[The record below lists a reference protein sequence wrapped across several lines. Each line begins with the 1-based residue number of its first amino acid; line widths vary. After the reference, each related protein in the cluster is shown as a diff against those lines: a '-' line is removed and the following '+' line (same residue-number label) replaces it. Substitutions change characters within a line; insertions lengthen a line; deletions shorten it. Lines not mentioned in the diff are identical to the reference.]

1 MKQLRIL
8 FVLFYPLLSFSQ
20 KDEVEWKKHSNS
32 KFSISYPENWD
43 LQESSNSNS
52 EFLILSSQKESE
64 NDIFVENVSLLIQQ
78 TDKDLNLQLN
88 EFVSSIISQLDGFLI
103 DFELIENTSYTK
115 NGLTFKRL
123 IYTGVKNDIDT
134 YFTQLFCIL
143 NGKTF
148 MLTFVSETDNLEL
161 YEKTAEQIMN
171 SFEVK

>member
-1 MKQLRIL
+1 MKLKLLIL
-8 FVLFYPLLSFSQ
+8 LVVPFLSYSQ
-20 KDEVEWKKHSNS
+20 TDEVEWKKHSTS

-52 EFLILSSQKESE
+52 EYLILSSQKESD

-88 EFVSSIISQLDGFLI
+88 EFVSSIMSQLEGFLI
-103 DFELIENTSYTK
+103 DFELIENTSFTK
-115 NGLTFKRL
+115 NGLTFKR
-123 IYTGVKNDIDT
+123 IVYTGLKNEIDT
-134 YFTQLFCIL
+134 YFTQMFCIL
-143 NGKTF
+143 NGKIF

-171 SFEVK
+171 SFELK